1 MINDILKD
9 AEERMKKSLVS
20 LEAAF
25 NKIRT
30 GRAHPGILDSI
41 RVSYYGSEMPIQQVA
56 NVVVEDARTLMIA
69 PWERKM
75 LPEIERAIMKSDLGL
90 NPSNN
95 GEVIRVPMPML
106 TEQTRRDYT
115 KQAKAEAENAR
126 VAVRNIR
133 RDANTMVKDLLKEK
147 AISED
152 DERRAEQN
160 IQKMTDNYIA
170 LIDKKYAEKRSRPP
184 VGVSGGSRH
193 DCDSSAQR

>member
-170 LIDKKYAEKRSRPP
+170 LIDKKYAEKEADLLS
-184 VGVSGGSRH
+184 V
-193 DCDSSAQR
+193 

>member
-1 MINDILKD
+1 MINDILQD
-9 AEERMKKSLVS
+9 AEERMKKSLHS

-30 GRAHPGILDSI
+30 GRAHPGILDSVRI
-41 RVSYYGSEMPIQQVA
+41 AYYGAEMPIQQVA
-56 NVVVEDARTLMIA
+56 NVVVEDARTLMIS
-69 PWERKM
+69 PWEKKM
-75 LPEIERAIMKSDLGL
+75 LVEIERAIMKSDLGL

-95 GEVIRVPMPML
+95 GDVIRVPMPML

-133 RDANTMVKDLLKEK
+133 RDANNDVKELLKEK
-147 AISED
+147 AIGED

-160 IQKMTDNYIA
+160 IQKMTDNYIG
-170 LIDKKYAEKRSRPP
+170 LIDKKYAEKEADLLS
-184 VGVSGGSRH
+184 V
-193 DCDSSAQR
+193 